1 MPEAVLEVGQF
12 FMFLRWQLDVNVLL
26 NDFLQGVNK
35 TTYVM

>member
-12 FMFLRWQLDVNVLL
+12 FMFLRWQLDVLL
-26 NDFLQGVNK
+26 NEFLQGVNK